1 MFKKAVMVIVPV
13 AVAFALCLFFA
24 LRPQNLGFW
33 SGSRAGGA
41 TLLRQVQSL
50 SQLVTVKYVM
60 EKFVDVRDSK
70 WYGDNNVLLVAQ
82 GVVKAGINLDN
93 LQPAD
98 LEVSDKKI
106 TITLPHP
113 DIMDAYLDDKNTQ
126 VIERTTG
133 FMRKFDKDLEQKTRA
148 QAVEEIRLLAEEH
161 GILKDAQDRAK
172 AQVESLFHQLGFADV
187 EVRTR

>member
-1 MFKKAVMVIVPV
+1 MIKKAMMVIVPV
-13 AVAFALCLFFA
+13 VAGFALCLFLA
-24 LRPQNLGFW
+24 LRSQIPGSWN
-33 SGSRAGGA
+33 GSRAGGA

-50 SQLVTVKYVM
+50 SQLVTVKYVL
-60 EKFVDVRDSK
+60 EKIVDVRDDK

-82 GVVKAGINLDN
+82 GIVKAGINLDN

-113 DIMDAYLDDKNTQ
+113 AITDAYLDDHNTE

-148 QAVEEIRLLAEEH
+148 QAVDEIRSLAQDN

-172 AQVESLFHQLGFADV
+172 AQVEGLFHQLGFAEV